1 MLERLAIGRLCRAP
15 GIKTGHLHPYA
26 KRTRKPSKGLSRG

>member
-1 MLERLAIGRLCRAP
+1 MLEKLAIGRLRRAP
-15 GIKTGHLHPYA
+15 GINTGHLHPYP